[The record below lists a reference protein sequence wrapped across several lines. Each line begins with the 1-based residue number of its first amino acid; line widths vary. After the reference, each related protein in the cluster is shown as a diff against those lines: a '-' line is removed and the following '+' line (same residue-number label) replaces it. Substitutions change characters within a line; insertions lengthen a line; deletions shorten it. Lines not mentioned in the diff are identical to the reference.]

1 MPGSM
6 RERQPN
12 VWELRVF
19 LGRDANGKVRHGYQT
34 FRGGKRAAERELSRL
49 VATAE
54 DEPVPPPVVE
64 APRWNVQTT
73 INDAIQG
80 WKDNGWEDLSPST
93 VRRYENMWMK
103 HVHGSI
109 GNERLATL
117 SPYDVEKY
125 FRRLKADGLAEASVR
140 QIRALMHRA
149 CRLARKWSGGALP
162 NPIADTEL
170 PTWALSERDEVRA
183 PSLDEVRTLIAT
195 ADTFDPSF
203 AAVLRLVAATGMRRG
218 EVCALRWNDVDLS
231 AGTVRISQSVV
242 AAKGG
247 AILKSPKTRASI
259 RTVAIDADTASILRR
274 LQLAQRSLATACG
287 LTLEPE
293 SFLFSSEPGGLVP
306 PHPDAMSHTF
316 ATVRTKGKVA
326 TDVHMHSLRHFHA
339 TALDPVI
346 SESQKQTRLG
356 WSTVKMARH
365 YTDSV
370 PEEDRRAA
378 AHVGKMLS
386 SGATGSGAPSGSN

>member
-1 MPGSM
+1 M

-49 VATAE
+49 VTAAE
-54 DEPVPPPVVE
+54 DAPVPLPVVE
-64 APRWNVQTT
+64 APRWNLRTT
-73 INDAIQG
+73 VNDAIQG

-109 GNERLATL
+109 GNERLTTL

-149 CRLARKWSGGALP
+149 CRLARKWSGGVLP

-170 PTWALSERDEVRA
+170 PTWALDERDEVRA

-195 ADTFDPSF
+195 ADRLDPSF

-218 EVCALRWNDVDLS
+218 EVCALRWNDIDLS

-259 RTVAIDADTASILRR
+259 RTVAIDSDTGSILRR
-274 LQLAQRSLATACG
+274 LELAQRSLAMACG

-293 SFLFSSEPGGLVP
+293 SFLFSSEPGGMIP

-326 TDVHMHSLRHFHA
+326 ADVHMHSLRHFHA
-339 TALDPVI
+339 TVLDPVI
-346 SESQKQTRLG
+346 SEAQKQTRLG

-386 SGATGSGAPSGSN
+386 SGATGSGAPAGSS

>member
-19 LGRDANGKVRHGYQT
+19 LGRDDNGKVRHANHT
-34 FRGGKRAAERELSRL
+34 FRGGKRMAERELSRL
-49 VATAE
+49 VAAAE
-54 DEPVPPPVVE
+54 NEPLPPPV
-64 APRWNVQTT
+64 ADGPRWSERTT
-73 INDAIQG
+73 VNDAIAG

-103 HVHGSI
+103 HIHSSI
-109 GNERLATL
+109 GRQRLAAL

-149 CRLARKWSGGALP
+149 CRLARKWSGGVLP

-170 PTWALSERDEVRA
+170 PTWALDERDEVRA

-195 ADTFDPSF
+195 ADELDPSF
-203 AAVLRLVAATGMRRG
+203 ATVLRLVAATGMRRG

-247 AILKSPKTRASI
+247 AMLKSPKTRASI
-259 RTVAIDADTASILRR
+259 RTVAIDPGTVSRIKQR
-274 LQLAQRSLATACG
+274 QLAQRSLAMACEM
-287 LTLEPE
+287 TLEPE
-293 SFLFSSEPGGLVP
+293 SFLFSSEPGGLTP
-306 PHPDAMSHTF
+306 PHPDVMSHTF
-316 ATVRTKGKVA
+316 ATVRTKGKVDA
-326 TDVHMHSLRHFHA
+326 DIHMHSLRHFHA
-339 TALDPVI
+339 TVLDPVI
-346 SESQKQTRLG
+346 SEAQKQSRLG

-378 AHVGKMLS
+378 DHVGKMLS
-386 SGATGSGAPSGSN
+386 KGVTGARASSRSG

>member
-1 MPGSM
+1 M

-49 VATAE
+49 VTAAE
-54 DEPVPPPVVE
+54 DTPVPLPVVE
-64 APRWNVQTT
+64 APRWNLRTT
-73 INDAIQG
+73 VNDAIQG

-109 GNERLATL
+109 GNERLTTL

-149 CRLARKWSGGALP
+149 CRLARKWSGGVLP

-170 PTWALSERDEVRA
+170 PTWALDERDEVRA

-195 ADTFDPSF
+195 ADRLDPSF

-218 EVCALRWNDVDLS
+218 EVCALRWNDIDLS

-259 RTVAIDADTASILRR
+259 RTVAIDSDTGSILRR
-274 LQLAQRSLATACG
+274 LELAQRSLAMACG

-293 SFLFSSEPGGLVP
+293 SFLFSSEPGGMIP

-326 TDVHMHSLRHFHA
+326 ADVHMHSLRHFHA
-339 TALDPVI
+339 TVLDPVI
-346 SESQKQTRLG
+346 SEAQKQTRLG

-386 SGATGSGAPSGSN
+386 SGATGSGAPAGSS

>member
-19 LGRDANGKVRHGYQT
+19 LGRDANDKVRHGYQT

-49 VATAE
+49 VAAAE

-64 APRWNVQTT
+64 APRWNVRTT

-170 PTWALSERDEVRA
+170 PTWALHERDEVRA

-259 RTVAIDADTASILRR
+259 RTVAVDPDTASILRR
-274 LQLAQRSLATACG
+274 LQLAQRSLAMACG

-316 ATVRTKGKVA
+316 ATVRSKGKVA

-346 SESQKQTRLG
+346 SEAQKQTRLG

-386 SGATGSGAPSGSN
+386 SGATGSGAPAASS

>member
-1 MPGSM
+1 VPGSM

-19 LGRDANGKVRHGYQT
+19 LGRDANGKVRHGCQT

-49 VATAE
+49 VAAAE

-64 APRWNVQTT
+64 TPRWSDRTT
-73 INDAIQG
+73 VNDAIQG

-140 QIRALMHRA
+140 QIRALVHRA

-183 PSLDEVRTLIAT
+183 PSLDEVRTLIAA
-195 ADTFDPSF
+195 ADTFDPRF

-218 EVCALRWNDVDLS
+218 EVCALRWNDVDFT

-247 AILKSPKTRASI
+247 AILKAPKTRASI
-259 RTVAIDADTASILRR
+259 RTVAIDSDTASILRR

-339 TALDPVI
+339 TVLDPVI
-346 SESQKQTRLG
+346 SEAQKQTRLG

-378 AHVGKMLS
+378 AHVGNMLS
-386 SGATGSGAPSGSN
+386 SGATGSGAPAGSG

>member
-49 VATAE
+49 VAAAE
-54 DEPVPPPVVE
+54 DKPVPPPVVE

-140 QIRALMHRA
+140 QIRAVMHRA

-170 PTWALSERDEVRA
+170 PTWALDERDEVRA

-259 RTVAIDADTASILRR
+259 RTVAVDPDTASILRR
-274 LQLAQRSLATACG
+274 LQLAQRSLAMACG
-287 LTLEPE
+287 LTLESE
-293 SFLFSSEPGGLVP
+293 SFLFSSEPGGLIP

-316 ATVRTKGKVA
+316 ATVRSKAKVA
-326 TDVHMHSLRHFHA
+326 ADVHMHSLRHFHA
-339 TALDPVI
+339 TVLDPVI
-346 SESQKQTRLG
+346 SEAQKQTRLG

-386 SGATGSGAPSGSN
+386 SGATGSGAPAASS

>member
-19 LGRDANGKVRHGYQT
+19 LGRDENGKVRHVNQT
-34 FRGGKRAAERELSRL
+34 FRGGKRMAERELSRL
-49 VATAE
+49 VAAA
-54 DEPVPPPVVE
+54 DSEPVPPPVVDG
-64 APRWNVQTT
+64 PRWSERTT
-73 INDAIQG
+73 VNDAISS

-103 HVHGSI
+103 HIHSSI
-109 GNERLATL
+109 GRQRLATL

-125 FRRLKADGLAEASVR
+125 FRRLKAEGLAEASVR

-149 CRLARKWSGGALP
+149 CRLARKWSGGVLP

-170 PTWALSERDEVRA
+170 PTWALEEREEIRA
-183 PSLDEVRTLIAT
+183 PSLNEVRALIAT
-195 ADTFDPSF
+195 ADELDPSF
-203 AAVLRLVAATGMRRG
+203 ATVLRLVAATGMRRG
-218 EVCALRWNDVDLS
+218 EVCALRWSDIDLS
-231 AGTVRISQSVV
+231 AGTVRIGQSVV

-247 AILKSPKTRASI
+247 AMLKMPKTRASI
-259 RTVAIDADTASILRR
+259 RTVAIDPDTVSKIKQR
-274 LQLAQRSLATACG
+274 QLAQRSLAMACG
-287 LTLEPE
+287 MTLEPE
-293 SFLFSSEPGGLVP
+293 SFVFSSEPGGLTP
-306 PHPDAMSHTF
+306 PHPDVMSHTF
-316 ATVRTKGKVA
+316 ATVRTRGKVA
-326 TDVHMHSLRHFHA
+326 ADVHMHSLRHFHA
-339 TALDPVI
+339 TVLDPVI
-346 SESQKQTRLG
+346 SEAQKQRRLG

-386 SGATGSGAPSGSN
+386 KGVTGARAPSRSG

>member
-49 VATAE
+49 VTAAE
-54 DEPVPPPVVE
+54 DAPVPLPVVE
-64 APRWNVQTT
+64 APRWNLRTT
-73 INDAIQG
+73 VNDAIQG

-109 GNERLATL
+109 GNERLTTL

-149 CRLARKWSGGALP
+149 CRLARKWSGGVLP

-170 PTWALSERDEVRA
+170 PTWALDERDEVRA

-195 ADTFDPSF
+195 ADRLDPSF

-218 EVCALRWNDVDLS
+218 EVCALRWNDIDLS

-259 RTVAIDADTASILRR
+259 RTVAIDSDTGSILRR
-274 LQLAQRSLATACG
+274 LELAQRSLAMACG

-293 SFLFSSEPGGLVP
+293 SFLFSSEPGGMIP

-326 TDVHMHSLRHFHA
+326 ADVHMHSLRHFHA
-339 TALDPVI
+339 TVLDPVI
-346 SESQKQTRLG
+346 SEAQKQTRLG

-386 SGATGSGAPSGSN
+386 SGATGSGAPAGSS

>member
-19 LGRDANGKVRHGYQT
+19 LGRDQNGKVRHANQT
-34 FRGGKRAAERELSRL
+34 FRGGKRMAERELSRL
-49 VATAE
+49 VAAA
-54 DEPVPPPVVE
+54 DNEPVPSPVVDG
-64 APRWNVQTT
+64 PRWSERTT
-73 INDAIQG
+73 INDAIGG

-103 HVHGSI
+103 HIHSSI
-109 GNERLATL
+109 GRQRLATL

-125 FRRLKADGLAEASVR
+125 FRRLKADGLAEATVR

-149 CRLARKWSGGALP
+149 CRLARKWSGGVLP

-170 PTWALSERDEVRA
+170 PTWALEERVEVRA
-183 PSLDEVRTLIAT
+183 PSLDEVRALIAM
-195 ADTFDPSF
+195 ADELDPSF

-218 EVCALRWNDVDLS
+218 EVCALRWTDIDLS
-231 AGTVRISQSVV
+231 AGTVRIGQSVV

-259 RTVAIDADTASILRR
+259 RTVAIDPDTVSKIKQR
-274 LQLAQRSLATACG
+274 QLAQRSLAMACG
-287 LTLEPE
+287 MTLEPE
-293 SFLFSSEPGGLVP
+293 SFVFSSEPGGLTP
-306 PHPDAMSHTF
+306 PHPDVMSHTF
-316 ATVRTKGKVA
+316 AAVRTRGKVA
-326 TDVHMHSLRHFHA
+326 ADVHMHSLRHFHA
-339 TALDPVI
+339 TVLDPVI
-346 SESQKQTRLG
+346 SEAQKQSRLG

-386 SGATGSGAPSGSN
+386 KGVTGARVPSRSG

>member
-19 LGRDANGKVRHGYQT
+19 LGRDASGKVRHGYQT

-49 VATAE
+49 VAVAE

-64 APRWNVQTT
+64 TPRWSDRTT
-73 INDAIQG
+73 INDAVQG

-170 PTWALSERDEVRA
+170 PTWALDERDEVRA
-183 PSLDEVRTLIAT
+183 PSLDEVRMLIAT

-259 RTVAIDADTASILRR
+259 RTVAIDSDTGSILRR
-274 LQLAQRSLATACG
+274 LQLAQRSLAMACG

-293 SFLFSSEPGGLVP
+293 SFLFSSEPGGLIP

-316 ATVRTKGKVA
+316 ATVRSKAKVA
-326 TDVHMHSLRHFHA
+326 ADVHMHSLRHFHA

-346 SESQKQTRLG
+346 SEAQKQTRLG

-386 SGATGSGAPSGSN
+386 SGATGSGAPAASS

>member
-19 LGRDANGKVRHGYQT
+19 LGRDDKGKVRHGNQT
-34 FRGGKRAAERELSRL
+34 FRGGKRMAERELSRL
-49 VATAE
+49 VAAAE
-54 DEPVPPPVVE
+54 NQPVPPPVVE
-64 APRWNVQTT
+64 APRWSERTT
-73 INDAIQG
+73 VNDAIHG

-103 HVHGSI
+103 HIHGSI
-109 GNERLATL
+109 GKQRLITL
-117 SPYDVEKY
+117 SQYDVEKY

-140 QIRALMHRA
+140 QIRALTHRA
-149 CRLARKWSGGALP
+149 CRLARKWSGGVLP

-170 PTWALSERDEVRA
+170 PTWALDERDEVRP
-183 PSLDEVRTLIAT
+183 PSLEEVRTLIAT
-195 ADTFDPSF
+195 ADKLDPSF

-218 EVCALRWNDVDLS
+218 EVCALRWNDIDLS

-259 RTVAIDADTASILRR
+259 RTVVIDSDTASILRR
-274 LQLAQRSLATACG
+274 LQLAQRSLAMACG

-293 SFLFSSEPGGLVP
+293 SFLFSSEPGGLTP

-326 TDVHMHSLRHFHA
+326 DDVHMHSLRHFHA
-339 TALDPVI
+339 TVLDPVI
-346 SESQKQTRLG
+346 SEAQKQTRLG
-356 WSTVKMARH
+356 WSTVKMARN

-378 AHVGKMLS
+378 AHVGNMLS
-386 SGATGSGAPSGSN
+386 SGVTGPAPPTGSG

>member
-19 LGRDANGKVRHGYQT
+19 LGRDTNGKVRHGNQT

-49 VATAE
+49 VAAAE
-54 DEPVPPPVVE
+54 NEPVPPPAVE
-64 APRWNVQTT
+64 APRWSERTT
-73 INDAIQG
+73 VNDAVQG

-93 VRRYENMWMK
+93 VRRYENMWVK
-103 HVHGSI
+103 HIDGSI
-109 GNERLATL
+109 GQQRLNTL

-149 CRLARKWSGGALP
+149 CRLARKWSGGVLP

-170 PTWALSERDEVRA
+170 PTWALDERDEVRA
-183 PSLDEVRTLIAT
+183 PTLAEVRKLIAT
-195 ADTFDPSF
+195 ADKLDPSF

-218 EVCALRWNDVDLS
+218 EVCALRWNDIDLS

-259 RTVAIDADTASILRR
+259 RTVAIDSDTASMLRR
-274 LQLAQRSLATACG
+274 LQLAQRSLAMACG
-287 LTLEPE
+287 MIFEPE
-293 SFLFSSEPGGLVP
+293 AFLFSSEPGGQVP
-306 PHPDAMSHTF
+306 PHPDVMSHTF
-316 ATVRTKGKVA
+316 ATVRARGKVA

-339 TALDPVI
+339 TVLDPVI
-346 SESQKQTRLG
+346 SEAQKQTRLG

-378 AHVGKMLS
+378 AHVGTLLS
-386 SGATGSGAPSGSN
+386 SGEASVASGPG

>member
-1 MPGSM
+1 MGTAGVPRAETTTARSGTPTARSAAASAW
-6 RERQPN
+6 PN
-12 VWELRVF
+12 ASCPDSSLRRITKT
-19 LGRDANGKVRHGYQT
+19 L
-34 FRGGKRAAERELSRL
+34 
-49 VATAE
+49 
-54 DEPVPPPVVE
+54 PPPVVDG
-64 APRWNVQTT
+64 PRWSEQTT
-73 INDAIQG
+73 INDAIAG

-103 HVHGSI
+103 HIHSSI
-109 GNERLATL
+109 GRQRLATL

-149 CRLARKWSGGALP
+149 CRLARKWSGGVLP

-170 PTWALSERDEVRA
+170 PTWALEERDEVRA

-195 ADTFDPSF
+195 ADDLDPSF
-203 AAVLRLVAATGMRRG
+203 ATVLRLVAATGMRRG
-218 EVCALRWNDVDLS
+218 EVCALRWSDIDLS

-259 RTVAIDADTASILRR
+259 RTVAIDPDTVSKIKQR
-274 LQLAQRSLATACG
+274 QLAQRSLAMACG
-287 LTLEPE
+287 MTLGPE
-293 SFLFSSEPGGLVP
+293 SFLFSSEPCGLTP
-306 PHPDAMSHTF
+306 PHPDVMSHTF
-316 ATVRTKGKVA
+316 ATVRTKGNVA
-326 TDVHMHSLRHFHA
+326 ADVHMHSLRHFHA
-339 TALDPVI
+339 TVLDPVI
-346 SESQKQTRLG
+346 SEAQKQSRLG

-386 SGATGSGAPSGSN
+386 KGVTGARASSRSG

>member
-49 VATAE
+49 VAAAE

-64 APRWNVQTT
+64 APRWNVRTT
-73 INDAIQG
+73 VNDAIQG

-170 PTWALSERDEVRA
+170 PTWALHERDEVRA

-259 RTVAIDADTASILRR
+259 RTVAVDPDTASILRR
-274 LQLAQRSLATACG
+274 LQLAQRSLAMACG

-316 ATVRTKGKVA
+316 ATVRSKGKVA

-346 SESQKQTRLG
+346 SEAQKQTRLG

-386 SGATGSGAPSGSN
+386 SGATGSGAPAASS

>member
-6 RERQPN
+6 RERRPN

-19 LGRDANGKVRHGYQT
+19 LGRDDNGKVRHGNQT
-34 FRGGKRAAERELSRL
+34 FRGGKRAAESELSRL
-49 VATAE
+49 VAAAE
-54 DEPVPPPVVE
+54 NEPVPPPVVE
-64 APRWNVQTT
+64 APRWSQQTT
-73 INDAIQG
+73 VNDAIQG

-103 HVHGSI
+103 HIHGSM
-109 GNERLATL
+109 GKQRLTTL

-125 FRRLKADGLAEASVR
+125 FRRLKTDGLAEASVR

-149 CRLARKWSGGALP
+149 CRLARKWSGGVLP

-170 PTWALSERDEVRA
+170 PTWALDERDEVRA
-183 PSLDEVRTLIAT
+183 PSLEEVRTLIAT
-195 ADTFDPSF
+195 VDKLDPSF
-203 AAVLRLVAATGMRRG
+203 AAALRLVAATGMRRG

-231 AGTVRISQSVV
+231 ARTVRISQSVV

-259 RTVAIDADTASILRR
+259 RTVAIDSDTASILRR
-274 LQLAQRSLATACG
+274 LQLAQRSLAVACG
-287 LTLEPE
+287 LNLGPGA
-293 SFLFSSEPGGLVP
+293 FLFSSEPGGLVP

-316 ATVRTKGKVA
+316 ATVRSKGKVA

-339 TALDPVI
+339 TVLDPVI
-346 SESQKQTRLG
+346 SEAQKQTRLG

-378 AHVGKMLS
+378 AHVGSMLS
-386 SGATGSGAPSGSN
+386 SGVTRPEAPTGSG

>member
-49 VATAE
+49 VTAAE
-54 DEPVPPPVVE
+54 DTPVPLPVVE
-64 APRWNVQTT
+64 APRWNLRTT
-73 INDAIQG
+73 VNDAIQG

-109 GNERLATL
+109 GNERLTTL

-149 CRLARKWSGGALP
+149 CRLARKWSGGVLP

-170 PTWALSERDEVRA
+170 PTWALDERDEVRA

-195 ADTFDPSF
+195 ADRLDPSF

-218 EVCALRWNDVDLS
+218 EVCALRWNDIDLS

-259 RTVAIDADTASILRR
+259 RTVAIDSDTGSILRR
-274 LQLAQRSLATACG
+274 LELAQRSLAMACG

-293 SFLFSSEPGGLVP
+293 SFLFSSEPGGMIP

-326 TDVHMHSLRHFHA
+326 ADVHMHSLRHFHA
-339 TALDPVI
+339 TVLDPVI
-346 SESQKQTRLG
+346 SEAQKQTRLG

-386 SGATGSGAPSGSN
+386 SGATGSGAPAGSS

>member
-1 MPGSM
+1 
-6 RERQPN
+6 
-12 VWELRVF
+12 
-19 LGRDANGKVRHGYQT
+19 VRHGYQT

-49 VATAE
+49 VAAAE

-64 APRWNVQTT
+64 APRWSDRTT
-73 INDAIQG
+73 VNDAIRG
-80 WKDNGWEDLSPST
+80 WRDNGWEDLSPST

-140 QIRALMHRA
+140 QIWALVHRA

-170 PTWALSERDEVRA
+170 PTWALDERDEVRA

-195 ADTFDPSF
+195 ADTFAPSF
-203 AAVLRLVAATGMRRG
+203 AEVLRLVAATGMQRG
-218 EVCALRWNDVDLS
+218 EVCALRWNDVDFS

-247 AILKSPKTRASI
+247 ATLKSPKIRASI
-259 RTVAIDADTASILRR
+259 RTVAVDPDTASILRR
-274 LQLAQRSLATACG
+274 LRLAQRSLAMACG
-287 LTLEPE
+287 LPLEPE
-293 SFLFSSEPGGLVP
+293 SLLFSSEPGGLIP

-316 ATVRTKGKVA
+316 ATVRK
-326 TDVHMHSLRHFHA
+326 
-339 TALDPVI
+339 
-346 SESQKQTRLG
+346 
-356 WSTVKMARH
+356 
-365 YTDSV
+365 
-370 PEEDRRAA
+370 
-378 AHVGKMLS
+378 
-386 SGATGSGAPSGSN
+386 

>member
-1 MPGSM
+1 MPGSL

-19 LGRDANGKVRHGYQT
+19 LGRDDNGKVRHGNQT
-34 FRGGKRAAERELSRL
+34 FRGGKRAAERELTRL
-49 VATAE
+49 VAAAE
-54 DEPVPPPVVE
+54 NEPVPPPVVE
-64 APRWNVQTT
+64 APRWSQSTT
-73 INDAIQG
+73 VNDAIQG

-103 HVHGSI
+103 HIHGSI
-109 GNERLATL
+109 GQQRLTAL

-125 FRRLKADGLAEASVR
+125 FRRLKANGLAEASVR

-170 PTWALSERDEVRA
+170 PTWALDERNEVRA
-183 PSLDEVRTLIAT
+183 PTLEEVRTLIA
-195 ADTFDPSF
+195 AANKLDPSF

-218 EVCALRWNDVDLS
+218 EVCALRWNDIDLS

-259 RTVAIDADTASILRR
+259 RTVAIDSDTASMLKR
-274 LQLAQRSLATACG
+274 LQLTQRSLAMACG
-287 LTLEPE
+287 LTLGQEA
-293 SFLFSSEPGGLVP
+293 FLFSSEPGGLGA

-316 ATVRTKGKVA
+316 AIVRAKAKVA
-326 TDVHMHSLRHFHA
+326 PDVHMHSLRHFHA
-339 TALDPVI
+339 TVLDPVI
-346 SESQKQTRLG
+346 SEAQKQTRLG

-378 AHVGKMLS
+378 AHVGALLS
-386 SGATGSGAPSGSN
+386 SGEAGAASEPG

>member
-19 LGRDANGKVRHGYQT
+19 LGRDDKGKVRHGNQT
-34 FRGGKRAAERELSRL
+34 FRGGKRMAERELSRM
-49 VATAE
+49 VAAAE
-54 DEPVPPPVVE
+54 NQPVPPPVVE
-64 APRWNVQTT
+64 APRWSERTT
-73 INDAIQG
+73 VNDAIHG

-103 HVHGSI
+103 HIHGSI
-109 GNERLATL
+109 GKQRLITL
-117 SPYDVEKY
+117 SQYDVEKY

-140 QIRALMHRA
+140 QIRALTHRA
-149 CRLARKWSGGALP
+149 CRLARKWSGGVLP

-170 PTWALSERDEVRA
+170 PTWALDERDEVRA
-183 PSLDEVRTLIAT
+183 PSLEEVRTLIAT
-195 ADTFDPSF
+195 ADKLDPSF

-218 EVCALRWNDVDLS
+218 EVCALRWIDIDLS

-247 AILKSPKTRASI
+247 AILKSPKTQASI
-259 RTVAIDADTASILRR
+259 RTVVIDSDTASILRR
-274 LQLAQRSLATACG
+274 LQLAQRSLAMACG

-293 SFLFSSEPGGLVP
+293 SFLFSSEPGGLTP

-326 TDVHMHSLRHFHA
+326 DDVHMHSLRHFHA
-339 TALDPVI
+339 TVLDPVI
-346 SESQKQTRLG
+346 SEAQKQTRLG
-356 WSTVKMARH
+356 CSTVKMARS

-378 AHVGKMLS
+378 AHVGNMLS
-386 SGATGSGAPSGSN
+386 SGVTGPGAPTRSG

>member
-49 VATAE
+49 VAAAE

-64 APRWNVQTT
+64 APRWNVRTT
-73 INDAIQG
+73 VNDAIQG

-140 QIRALMHRA
+140 QIRAVMHRA

-170 PTWALSERDEVRA
+170 PTWALDERDEVRA

-259 RTVAIDADTASILRR
+259 RTVAVDPDTASILRR
-274 LQLAQRSLATACG
+274 LQLAQRSLAMACG

-316 ATVRTKGKVA
+316 ATVRSKGKVA

-346 SESQKQTRLG
+346 SEAQKQTRLG

-386 SGATGSGAPSGSN
+386 SGATGSGAPAASS

>member
-170 PTWALSERDEVRA
+170 PTWALHERDEVRA

-259 RTVAIDADTASILRR
+259 RTVAVDPDTASILRR
-274 LQLAQRSLATACG
+274 LQLAQRSLAMACG

-316 ATVRTKGKVA
+316 ATVRSKGKVA

-346 SESQKQTRLG
+346 SEAQKQTRLG

-386 SGATGSGAPSGSN
+386 SGVTESGAPAASS

>member
-6 RERQPN
+6 RERQPD

-19 LGRDANGKVRHGYQT
+19 LGRDASGKTKHRSVT
-34 FRGGKRAAERELSRL
+34 FRGGKRAAGRELSRL
-49 VATAE
+49 VVDAE
-54 DEPVPPPVVE
+54 FEPAPPPIDEPL
-64 APRWNVQTT
+64 RWDERTT
-73 INDAIQG
+73 INDAIAG
-80 WKDNGWEDLSPST
+80 RKENGWDDLSPST

-109 GNERLATL
+109 GKQRLATL

-125 FRRLKADGLAEASVR
+125 FRRLKADGLAEATVR

-149 CRLARKWSGGALP
+149 CRLARKWSRGALP

-170 PTWALSERDEVRA
+170 PTWALDEHAEVRA
-183 PSLDEVRTLIAT
+183 PTVDEVRVLIAT
-195 ADTFDPSF
+195 AEKVDTSF
-203 AAVLRLVAATGMRRG
+203 AAVLRVVAATGMRRG
-218 EVCALRWNDVDLS
+218 EVCALRWHNVDLDN
-231 AGTVRISQSVV
+231 GTVRINESVV

-247 AILKSPKTRASI
+247 ATVKAPKTRASI
-259 RTVAIDADTASILRR
+259 RTVAIDPGTVSVLREVKTK
-274 LQLAQRSLATACG
+274 QAALAAACG
-287 LTLEPE
+287 LELASEA
-293 SFLFSSEPGGLVP
+293 FLFSTEPGATAP
-306 PHPDAMSHTF
+306 PHPDALSHSF
-316 ATVRTKGKVA
+316 ASIRTKGKMA
-326 TDVHMHSLRHFHA
+326 ADIHMHSLRHFHA

-346 SESQKQTRLG
+346 SEAQKQARLG

-378 AHVGKMLS
+378 DHVGSLLS
-386 SGATGSGAPSGSN
+386 PSAEKSRTTAAAG

>member
-1 MPGSM
+1 
-6 RERQPN
+6 
-12 VWELRVF
+12 VF

-49 VATAE
+49 VAAAE

-64 APRWNVQTT
+64 APRWNVRTT
-73 INDAIQG
+73 VNDAIQG

-170 PTWALSERDEVRA
+170 PTWALHERDEVRA

-259 RTVAIDADTASILRR
+259 RTVAVDPDTASILRR
-274 LQLAQRSLATACG
+274 LQLAQRSLAMACG

-316 ATVRTKGKVA
+316 ATVRSKGKVA

-346 SESQKQTRLG
+346 SEAQKQTRLG

-386 SGATGSGAPSGSN
+386 SGATGSGAPAASS

>member
-6 RERQPN
+6 RERQPK

-49 VATAE
+49 VAAAE

-64 APRWNVQTT
+64 APRWNVRTT
-73 INDAIQG
+73 VNDAIQG

-103 HVHGSI
+103 HAHGSI
-109 GNERLATL
+109 GNERLVTL

-125 FRRLKADGLAEASVR
+125 SRRLKADGLAEASVR
-140 QIRALMHRA
+140 QIRALIHRA

-170 PTWALSERDEVRA
+170 PTWVLDERDEVRA

-195 ADTFDPSF
+195 AETFDPSF

-218 EVCALRWNDVDLS
+218 EVCALHWNDIDLS

-259 RTVAIDADTASILRR
+259 RTVAVDPDTASILRR
-274 LQLAQRSLATACG
+274 LQLAQRSLAMACG

-293 SFLFSSEPGGLVP
+293 SFLFSSEPGGLIP
-306 PHPDAMSHTF
+306 PHPDAISHIF
-316 ATVRTKGKVA
+316 ASVRTKGKVA
-326 TDVHMHSLRHFHA
+326 TDVHMHSLSHFHA
-339 TALDPVI
+339 TVLDPVI
-346 SESQKQTRLG
+346 SEAQKQTRLG
-356 WSTVKMARH
+356 WSTVKMARY

-378 AHVGKMLS
+378 AHVGKMLF
-386 SGATGSGAPSGSN
+386 SGTSGS

>member
-1 MPGSM
+1 MPGSI

-49 VATAE
+49 VAAAE

-64 APRWNVQTT
+64 APRWSDRTT
-73 INDAIQG
+73 VNDAIQG

-170 PTWALSERDEVRA
+170 PTWALRRAGRGAGSE
-183 PSLDEVRTLIAT
+183 P
-195 ADTFDPSF
+195 
-203 AAVLRLVAATGMRRG
+203 RRG
-218 EVCALRWNDVDLS
+218 AHTHRHGRHVRSELR
-231 AGTVRISQSVV
+231 
-242 AAKGG
+242 GG
-247 AILKSPKTRASI
+247 A
-259 RTVAIDADTASILRR
+259 AI
-274 LQLAQRSLATACG
+274 
-287 LTLEPE
+287 
-293 SFLFSSEPGGLVP
+293 GG
-306 PHPDAMSHTF
+306 
-316 ATVRTKGKVA
+316 G
-326 TDVHMHSLRHFHA
+326 
-339 TALDPVI
+339 
-346 SESQKQTRLG
+346 
-356 WSTVKMARH
+356 
-365 YTDSV
+365 
-370 PEEDRRAA
+370 DRNAE
-378 AHVGKMLS
+378 G
-386 SGATGSGAPSGSN
+386 